1 MNSAFTAK
9 LLATMSITVRKRGL
23 LILGAFLAKPP
34 VAMSVPE
41 AEEPSLAEEPI
52 PLQPDQVFSILIPD
66 LTLDRPNSCHL
77 ETGFVENEVD
87 SAASTS
93 PSESVSQ
100 ADGQG
105 KE

>member
-66 LTLDRPNSCHL
+66 LTLDRPNSCQPS
-77 ETGFVENEVD
+77 TA
-87 SAASTS
+87 SAILKL
-93 PSESVSQ
+93 
-100 ADGQG
+100 GL
-105 KE
+105 